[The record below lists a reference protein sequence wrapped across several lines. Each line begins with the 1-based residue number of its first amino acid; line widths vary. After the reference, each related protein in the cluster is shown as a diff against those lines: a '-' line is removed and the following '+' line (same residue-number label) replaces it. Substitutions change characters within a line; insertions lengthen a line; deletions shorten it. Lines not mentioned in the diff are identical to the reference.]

1 MQSLISILFPCLA
14 LSGMVLAA
22 TIPLAPAV
30 LEAHDEP
37 VQVQSCQS
45 PYYSMSLCCE
55 EIGSLRLQCEE
66 ASKNFA
72 QRPETIDEHNQI
84 CIGKT
89 KEAAC
94 CHSKT
99 GFVSRRPPYGPR
111 VLPNTDFVSILQ
123 LNIGLMCTYPPA
135 T

>member
-30 LEAHDEP
+30 LEA
-37 VQVQSCQS
+37 SCQS
-45 PYYSMSLCCE
+45 PYYSMPLCCE

-66 ASKNFA
+66 ASKNWA
-72 QRPETIDEHNQI
+72 QRPESIDEHNQI

-123 LNIGLMCTYPPA
+123 LNIGVMCTYPPA